1 MNDLTMLVALGTD
14 DVAGLVE
21 LASSVPEGHRRVV
34 VVTSSRQWEP
44 LRQAGLRWEYL
55 LDRQAWERLD
65 HDRPWVDYAR
75 RRLQGVMAAW
85 SPASV
90 LQLAAESLPPEL
102 AVALLPAAA
111 AAPAPPAERKQ
122 SKDLARL
129 HSRMG
134 RLEARQQELAKEH
147 ERLALAQAVDALV
160 ARSLPPG
167 ERAAVISRG
176 DPLLTSQ
183 ETLSHFPQ
191 EPGGA
196 WAGFYPSNGREAV
209 AHLQAVMARGIRYL
223 LVPPPATWWL
233 DHYPELAE
241 RLRQGGTIAGYG
253 AGGTLFCLDE
263 HASG

>member
-1 MNDLTMLVALGTD
+1 MNDVTLLVALGAD
-14 DVAGLVE
+14 DVVRLVE

-34 VVTSSRQWEP
+34 VVTSSRDWEP
-44 LRQAGLRWEYL
+44 LRQAGLRWEYV
-55 LDRQAWERLD
+55 LDQEAWERLD

-90 LQLAAESLPPEL
+90 LQLAAESVPCEL
-102 AVALLPAAA
+102 AFAFLPAAA
-111 AAPAPPAERKQ
+111 VAPAPPAERKQ
-122 SKDLARL
+122 NKDLAQLHRRL
-129 HSRMG
+129 G
-134 RLEARQQELAKEH
+134 QLEARQRHLAKEH

-176 DPLLTSQ
+176 DPLLASQ

-209 AHLQAVMARGIRYL
+209 AHIQALLARGIRYL
-223 LVPPPATWWL
+223 LVPPPAAWWL

-241 RLRQGGTIAGYG
+241 RLRHGGTIAGYG
-253 AGGTLFCLDE
+253 AGGTLFCLE
-263 HASG
+263 GHASG